1 MIFFFILPLIIM
13 VLLHFCNTRSRKDR
27 ISREEFWK
35 KERDS
40 RFVPRK
46 DLSELEYLT
55 IDYRVLPLRFWQ
67 PGANGPVVLDDTGK
81 PGTSDTIGK
90 PESTGTIVN
99 TKTQGN
105 AAPGTLEK
113 PATFSSD
120 DASLSMT
127 METVEAMLGVSP
139 AATSK
144 NAATLQPA
152 PAIDE
157 IPFVSPLDYQK
168 PHMAPLS
175 EELSEAEY
183 ELCAM
188 AQKKILNLT
197 GISNTELRLTY
208 GTANLDPLAA
218 CDQNYTA
225 LIRLLQKWGNLLI
238 SSDCKDDAICVLS
251 YAVSIGSDIAGTYAQ
266 LSRLYAECGEYK
278 KIEELRTRAEQL
290 TTLMKPSI
298 LRDLDTLLAASS
310 QILP

>member
-13 VLLHFCNTRSRKDR
+13 VLLHFCNTQPRKER

-35 KERDS
+35 KEHDS
-40 RFVPRK
+40 KFVPRK

-55 IDYRVLPLRFWQ
+55 IDYRALPLRFWQ
-67 PGANGPVVLDDTGK
+67 PGANGPVAMDAAKAPAGSASDKLSQPEAPTG
-81 PGTSDTIGK
+81 
-90 PESTGTIVN
+90 
-99 TKTQGN
+99 
-105 AAPGTLEK
+105 L
-113 PATFSSD
+113 FSED
-120 DASLSMT
+120 NSLSMT

-139 AATSK
+139 STMSRTST
-144 NAATLQPA
+144 APQPVPSSTTA
-152 PAIDE
+152 PV
-157 IPFVSPLDYQK
+157 PSPLDYRQ
-168 PHMAPLS
+168 PYMAPLS

-238 SSDCKDDAICVLS
+238 SSDCKDDAVCVLS

-298 LRDLDTLLAASS
+298 LRDLDTLLASSS